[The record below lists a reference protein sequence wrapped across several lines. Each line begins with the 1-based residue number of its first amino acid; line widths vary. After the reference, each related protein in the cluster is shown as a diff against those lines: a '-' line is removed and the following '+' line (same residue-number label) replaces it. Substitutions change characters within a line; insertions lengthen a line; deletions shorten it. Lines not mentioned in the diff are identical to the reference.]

1 MVLVSPWTW
10 VTSPDHPRCIC
21 GMTRVSQPKSL
32 LLVGNHIPKQF
43 VLRVGEIWYP
53 KVEPRCKPHLHITV
67 CTCPTMGIDNDKP
80 WGFNAT
86 GYPSTKGPLTTAWG
100 QRTKLPPALNSYT
113 MKNQVSMYTL
123 VFLLLHRSCTT
134 TTTQTP
140 HYSHLVIITGTDI
153 PAGFAWVFPQVRVR
167 VREFRTH
174 EKPVP
179 VAGNP
184 WLLPYLDFQKLQ
196 WEWFELRTFRIKH

>member
-1 MVLVSPWTW
+1 MWDDP
-10 VTSPDHPRCIC
+10 CIPAKI
-21 GMTRVSQPKSL
+21 TTLSRNPYT
-32 LLVGNHIPKQF
+32 KQF

-53 KVEPRCKPHLHITV
+53 KVEPRCKTTFAHHSVRVQRWAWQWQTLRVQTQQGIQARRAHLPQHE
-67 CTCPTMGIDNDKP
+67 DN
-80 WGFNAT
+80 
-86 GYPSTKGPLTTAWG
+86 G
-100 QRTKLPPALNSYT
+100 QSFPPALNSYT

-167 VREFRTH
+167 VREFRPTK
-174 EKPVP
+174 KPVP

-184 WLLPYLDFQKLQ
+184 WYYH
-196 WEWFELRTFRIKH
+196 I